1 MNARFRKAVVR
12 LGRSPLLSEP
22 ESNRRASGLE
32 ACAKLCDQLYDD
44 LGAQR
49 GGKDYARVTLLVL
62 ALKFQ
67 DVGTRLSRHVGHPE
81 RLPPGR

>member
-12 LGRSPLLSEP
+12 LGRPPLLSEP

-62 ALKFQ
+62 KFQ
-67 DVGTRLSRHVGHPE
+67 DVGTRLSRHVGHPD